1 MMQIYIEDANT
12 VLFRPET
19 PKDGFQLGSLYNAM
33 FSTSLGGLLTFP
45 NGGPDMKVDA
55 NQLAVIDELLGW
67 HGSGKGRV
75 DRIKELLD
83 IESNSL
89 SPKIVHPPDSEAF

>member
-1 MMQIYIEDANT
+1 MQIYIEDDNT

-33 FSTSLGGLLTFP
+33 FSMSLGGLLTFP

-67 HGSGKGRV
+67 HGSGKGRM
-75 DRIKELLD
+75 DRIQELLD
-83 IESNSL
+83 LESASL
-89 SPKIVHPPDSEAF
+89 TPAVPPPPPPEDF